1 MVSNLVY
8 CDYKENTADTVTYLY
23 GGDYEDVTGIVVF
36 YFEDDVIEIVKE
48 PDVEPAPM
56 RHIKRLYGA
65 QRENFKTGI
74 FKKKISYES

>member
-1 MVSNLVY
+1 MASNLVY

-23 GGDYEDVTGIVVF
+23 GGVYEDVTGIIVF
-36 YFEDDVIEIVKE
+36 HFKDDVIEIVKD
-48 PDVEPAPM
+48 PDVESAPM
-56 RHIKRLYGA
+56 HHIKRLYGA